1 MIKSIPHFQANRYLQ
16 EATTLQTSIIFKQYN
31 DINYLLKKELEGL
44 KKSHFEYVAE
54 SEIEKHKA
62 YGKTNA
68 SDILFEEF
76 GVKIKKQDGS
86 DFSDDETTA
95 AKVMELV
102 LSLGSSAKPLAPKS
116 FVNKW
121 KKEVAAM
128 FENSNS

>member
-1 MIKSIPHFQANRYLQ
+1 M
-16 EATTLQTSIIFKQYN
+16 QTSIIFKQYN

-44 KKSHFEYVAE
+44 TKSHFEYVAE

-62 YGKTNA
+62 YGKNNA

-86 DFSDDETTA
+86 DFSEDEIKA

-102 LSLGSSAKPLAPKS
+102 LSPGSSAKPLAPKS